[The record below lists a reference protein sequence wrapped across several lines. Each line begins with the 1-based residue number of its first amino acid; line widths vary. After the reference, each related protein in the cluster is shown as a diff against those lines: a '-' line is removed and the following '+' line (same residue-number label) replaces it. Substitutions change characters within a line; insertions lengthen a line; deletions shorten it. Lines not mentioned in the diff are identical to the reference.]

1 MNLDE
6 SLNRVLSRYD
16 ELQNLVATHANP
28 GSAEHTAMLKEFSDL
43 TPVVEGIE
51 ALRSAQNEMGDLA
64 ELMADP
70 ESDGEMRSLAEQ
82 EFHDLKL
89 RLPELEQE
97 LRILLLPKDEA
108 DARNV
113 ILEVRAGTGGDE
125 AALFAADLM
134 RMYQRYA
141 EQQGWRFELIETSE
155 NELGGYKEA
164 SASITG
170 SGVFARLKFESG
182 AHRVQRVPVTESGGR
197 IHTSAATVAVLAGGR
212 GRRRSHRRQR
222 SARRHLPLAGRRRP
236 ARQHHRFGGAHHP
249 PADAAWWCNAR
260 TRSRSTRTAP
270 RR

>member
-1 MNLDE
+1 MNLDD

-16 ELQNLVATHANP
+16 ELQNLVATHPNP

-70 ESDGEMRSLAEQ
+70 ESDSEMRAMAEQ

-89 RLPELEQE
+89 RLPELEQD
-97 LRILLLPKDEA
+97 LQILLLPKDEA

-134 RMYQRYA
+134 RMYQR
-141 EQQGWRFELIETSE
+141 QPCC
-155 NELGGYKEA
+155 
-164 SASITG
+164 SA
-170 SGVFARLKFESG
+170 
-182 AHRVQRVPVTESGGR
+182 
-197 IHTSAATVAVLAGGR
+197 
-212 GRRRSHRRQR
+212 
-222 SARRHLPLAGRRRP
+222 
-236 ARQHHRFGGAHHP
+236 
-249 PADAAWWCNAR
+249 
-260 TRSRSTRTAP
+260 
-270 RR
+270 